1 MTLKVVDLPILENTQ
16 STTIET
22 EVDSLGA
29 AAQFSIFAIRVWSS
43 AAQQRLPIEHAL
55 GGVFADF
62 RCTQVLDIFDE
73 CMTLLAIAALRK
85 VSIGCCPSNKYVVGD
100 EVIVLD
106 CLRELEKGNAE
117 AASAIMDKIIVRA
130 LRPTFCRTAKIYTD
144 HLNQVG
150 LHFKQPRS
158 LALV

>member
-1 MTLKVVDLPILENTQ
+1 MTLKVLDQPILENTQ
-16 STTIET
+16 STPLET
-22 EVDSLGA
+22 EIDSLGA

-43 AAQQRLPIEHAL
+43 AKQQRLPIEQAL
-55 GGVFADF
+55 GGVFAEF

-73 CMTLLAIAALRK
+73 CMSLLAIAALRK

-100 EVIVLD
+100 EAIVLD
-106 CLRELEKGNAE
+106 CLRELEKGNAD
-117 AASAIMDKIIVRA
+117 AASAIMDVVIVRA

-150 LHFKQPRS
+150 LDFKPPRS

>member
-1 MTLKVVDLPILENTQ
+1 MTLKVLDQPILENTQ
-16 STTIET
+16 STPLEI
-22 EVDSLGA
+22 DSLGA

-43 AAQQRLPIEHAL
+43 AKQQRLPIEQAL
-55 GGVFADF
+55 GGVFAEF

-73 CMTLLAIAALRK
+73 CMSLLAIAALRK

-100 EVIVLD
+100 EAIVLD
-106 CLRELEKGNAE
+106 CLRELEKGNAD
-117 AASAIMDKIIVRA
+117 AASAIMDVVIVRA

-150 LHFKQPRS
+150 LDFKPPRS

>member
-1 MTLKVVDLPILENTQ
+1 MTLKVLDQPILENTQ
-16 STTIET
+16 STPLEI
-22 EVDSLGA
+22 DSLGA

-43 AAQQRLPIEHAL
+43 AKQQRLPIEQAL
-55 GGVFADF
+55 GGVFAEF
-62 RCTQVLDIFDE
+62 CCTQVLDIFDE
-73 CMTLLAIAALRK
+73 CMSLLEIAALRK

-100 EVIVLD
+100 EAIVLD
-106 CLRELEKGNAE
+106 CLRELEKGNAD
-117 AASAIMDKIIVRA
+117 AASAIMDVVIVRA

-150 LHFKQPRS
+150 LDFKPPRS

>member
-1 MTLKVVDLPILENTQ
+1 MTLKVLDQPILENTQ
-16 STTIET
+16 STPLEI
-22 EVDSLGA
+22 DSLGA

-43 AAQQRLPIEHAL
+43 AKQQRLPIEQAL
-55 GGVFADF
+55 GGVFAEF
-62 RCTQVLDIFDE
+62 CCTQVLDIFDE
-73 CMTLLAIAALRK
+73 CMSLLAIAALRK

-100 EVIVLD
+100 EAIVLD
-106 CLRELEKGNAE
+106 CLRELEKGNAD
-117 AASAIMDKIIVRA
+117 AASAIMDVVIVRA

-150 LHFKQPRS
+150 LDFKPPRS